1 MTLQNDTKI
10 LLALAYDKIT
20 QTVKLTHISI
30 LSVAE
35 VRSIAL
41 NIIFIQ
47 LVRPDT
53 FYLMFTERTVH
64 NKTYRQLY
72 MLFFI
77 I

>member
-1 MTLQNDTKI
+1 MTPYNDTKI

-20 QTVKLTHISI
+20 QIVKLTHI

-53 FYLMFTERTVH
+53 FTLCSQNV
-64 NKTYRQLY
+64 Q
-72 MLFFI
+72 FI
-77 I
+77 TKHIASYICCFYHIT